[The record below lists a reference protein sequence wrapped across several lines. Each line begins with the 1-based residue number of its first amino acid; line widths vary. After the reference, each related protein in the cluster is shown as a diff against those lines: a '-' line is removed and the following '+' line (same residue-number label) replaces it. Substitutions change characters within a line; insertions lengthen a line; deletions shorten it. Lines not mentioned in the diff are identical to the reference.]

1 MRPLVLTC
9 FALVLGSA
17 SASAADLDDRRG
29 FYGPPPVVQGEGY
42 APMPYGGRPPIR
54 DEGYRPGTY
63 GQPPDIDDDDD
74 GEDEDEAPRPG
85 WPDRPD
91 PRSHPIGP
99 RL

>member
-9 FALVLGSA
+9 FALVLGSV
-17 SASAADLDDRRG
+17 SAFAADLDESRG
-29 FYGPPPVVQGEGY
+29 IYGPPPVVQGEGY
-42 APMPYGGRPPIR
+42 APMPYGAPPPIR
-54 DEGYRPGTY
+54 GEEYRAGPY
-63 GQPPDIDDDDD
+63 GPQQDIDDDDGD
-74 GEDEDEAPRPG
+74 DEDEAPRPG